1 MRTGRVAGVGDV
13 KSCVIA
19 APARF
24 LIHLRAEG
32 SNPPAGRNDKTKS
45 HGRLAVGAVL
55 KNQPPNH

>member
-24 LIHLRAEG
+24 LTRLWSEG
-32 SNPPAGRNDKTKS
+32 SNPLAGRHDKIKF
-45 HGRLAVGAVL
+45 HGRLAVGTVL
-55 KNQPPNH
+55 KNQPLNH

>member
-24 LIHLRAEG
+24 FDPFGRRVQIR
-32 SNPPAGRNDKTKS
+32 PPVVMTKYKS
-45 HGRLAVGAVL
+45 HGWLAVGAVL
-55 KNQPPNH
+55 KNQPLNH